1 MIAYSNDEQYLYTV
15 QAMIDLDFND
25 SFDESR
31 LIRTRGMVA
40 PGPWEVA

>member
-1 MIAYSNDEQYLYTV
+1 MIAYSNDEQYMYTV

-31 LIRTRGMVA
+31 LTRTHGMMPADV
-40 PGPWEVA
+40 WEVK